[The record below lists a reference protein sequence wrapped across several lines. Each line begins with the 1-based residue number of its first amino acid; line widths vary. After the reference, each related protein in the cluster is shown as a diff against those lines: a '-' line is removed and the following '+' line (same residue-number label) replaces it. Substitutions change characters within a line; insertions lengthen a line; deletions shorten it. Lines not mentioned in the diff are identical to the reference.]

1 MSNSHLGNDPSTVY
15 YLIRL
20 SHSLA
25 LKVKLY
31 YKSSARKMTVAESI
45 DFCLQVDI
53 KSKCHVLSSK
63 GSQRGWR
70 QWLLELYGKEVYR
83 LG

>member
-1 MSNSHLGNDPSTVY
+1 MGNNQSTVY
-15 YLIRL
+15 YLISL

-25 LKVKLY
+25 LIVELY
-31 YKSSARKMTVAESI
+31 YKSSIRKMIVAESI

-53 KSKCHVLSSK
+53 KSKYHLLSSK

-70 QWLLELYGKEVYR
+70 QWLLELFGKEVYR